1 VNGDASFNKRLFI
14 GGGLN
19 MMPAATSSSYIASFL
34 NDNPLFIRS
43 DLNHGLAYGNSNN
56 TIFNTG
62 VDGPLLFG
70 YSGGALGTY
79 QNATTNIA
87 LTWGND
93 KSITLNGPT
102 NIKGSNFINFGSD
115 QTKEGSAGKMGYGTF
130 SGGGSLDI
138 VGAGTTSSTRAIRMW
153 DNVAVQGSLS
163 AGGFTTG
170 GSSSFGSISGTNIG
184 CNNVSINNSG
194 QGLSI
199 NNSSGADAVQ
209 ITKVNGSANFCMRLD
224 NNGGTS
230 QGNYLIF
237 FNNGSAV
244 GRITST
250 NTTTVA
256 LTNGSDYR
264 LKQNIRDLTDA
275 EHIIEHLKPVSFE
288 FKIDPDVRVGGFI
301 AHELQEFI
309 PRCVDG
315 TKDGVD
321 ASGNPIYQG
330 VDIVPMIPYMVKMS
344 QIQNKRISDL
354 QAENSNLKQQIA
366 EILERLTK
374 ANI

>member
-1 VNGDASFNKRLFI
+1 
-14 GGGLN
+14 
-19 MMPAATSSSYIASFL
+19 
-34 NDNPLFIRS
+34 
-43 DLNHGLAYGNSNN
+43 
-56 TIFNTG
+56 
-62 VDGPLLFG
+62 
-70 YSGGALGTY
+70 
-79 QNATTNIA
+79 
-87 LTWGND
+87 
-93 KSITLNGPT
+93 
-102 NIKGSNFINFGSD
+102 
-115 QTKEGSAGKMGYGTF
+115 
-130 SGGGSLDI
+130 
-138 VGAGTTSSTRAIRMW
+138 
-153 DNVAVQGSLS
+153 
-163 AGGFTTG
+163 
-170 GSSSFGSISGTNIG
+170 
-184 CNNVSINNSG
+184 
-194 QGLSI
+194 
-199 NNSSGADAVQ
+199 
-209 ITKVNGSANFCMRLD
+209 
-224 NNGGTS
+224 
-230 QGNYLIF
+230 
-237 FNNGSAV
+237 
-244 GRITST
+244 
-250 NTTTVA
+250 
-256 LTNGSDYR
+256 